1 MVLNL
6 LYKNYL
12 SYLNKIEAIM
22 LSKVNNRLT
31 NTNQDN
37 EEKILETIKIKLLVY
52 KSIKISNKI
61 CGRHV
66 TKV

>member
-1 MVLNL
+1 MRLFKSGLNL

-22 LSKVNNRLT
+22 LSKSNNRLT

-37 EEKILETIKIKLLVY
+37 EEKKILETIKIKLLVY
-52 KSIKISNKI
+52 KIN
-61 CGRHV
+61 
-66 TKV
+66 